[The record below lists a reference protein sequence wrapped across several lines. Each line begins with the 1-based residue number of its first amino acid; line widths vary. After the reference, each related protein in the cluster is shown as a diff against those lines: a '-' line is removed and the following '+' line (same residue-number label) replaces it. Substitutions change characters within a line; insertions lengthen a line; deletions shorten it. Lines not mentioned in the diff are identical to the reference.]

1 MNLQKKVALITGAA
15 HRVGK
20 AIALGLAK
28 EGMKIALHFNQSQEQ
43 ANQTLEEIKALG
55 AEAFAIQG
63 DFADVAQIEN
73 VVKKCH
79 EHFNQIDVL
88 INNAALYF
96 KTPVGET
103 SELEWDDLLGINL
116 KAPYFCAQYVSDL
129 MKQKKRGKII
139 NITDVAGISPWPEF
153 IPYSAS
159 KAGLIAVTKGLAK
172 ALAPNIQVNAIA
184 SGTILMS
191 EDATEEYK
199 TEIKDSTLLKKLGT
213 PQDIVN
219 AAIFLLKGS
228 DFVTGE
234 VVVVDGGRLLV

>member
-1 MNLQKKVALITGAA
+1 MNLENKVALVTGAA

-20 AIALGLAK
+20 SIALGLAH
-28 EGMKIALHFNQSQEQ
+28 EGMKIALHFNRSQEL
-43 ANQTLEEIKALG
+43 ANQTLEEIEALG
-55 AEAFAIQG
+55 AKAFAIQG
-63 DFADVAQIEN
+63 DFADVAQIKN

-79 EHFNQIDVL
+79 EHFEQIDVL

-103 SELEWDDLLGINL
+103 SESDWDNLIDINL
-116 KAPYFCAQYVSDL
+116 KAPYFCAQYVSSL
-129 MKQKKRGKII
+129 MKQQKHGQII
-139 NITDVAGISPWPEF
+139 NIADVAGISPWPEF

-159 KAGLIAVTKGLAK
+159 KAGLIAVTKGMAK

-191 EDATEEYK
+191 DDATEEYK
-199 TEIKDSTLLKKLGT
+199 NEIKDSTLLKRLGT
-213 PQDIVN
+213 PDDIVN
-219 AAIFLLKGS
+219 AVIFLLKGS
-228 DFVTGE
+228 DFITGE

>member
-28 EGMKIALHFNQSQEQ
+28 EGMKIALHFNRSHEQ
-43 ANQTLEEIKALG
+43 ANQTLEEIKAVG

-79 EHFNQIDVL
+79 EHFKQIDVL

-103 SELEWDDLLGINL
+103 SEPEWDDLLGINL

>member
-63 DFADVAQIEN
+63 DFADVDQIKS

-79 EHFNQIDVL
+79 EHFEQIDVL

-96 KTPVGET
+96 KTPIGET
-103 SELEWDDLLGINL
+103 SEPEWDGLLDINL
-116 KAPYFCAQYVSDL
+116 KAPYFCAQHVSDL
-129 MKQKKRGKII
+129 MKQQKRGKII

-213 PQDIVN
+213 PEDIVN

-228 DFVTGE
+228 DFITGE
-234 VVVVDGGRLLV
+234 VVVVDGGGLLV

>member
-1 MNLQKKVALITGAA
+1 MILENKVALITGAA

-20 AIALGLAK
+20 AIALGLAQ
-28 EGMKIALHFNQSQEQ
+28 EGMKIALHYNKSGER
-43 ANQTLEEIKALG
+43 ASQTLEEIKACG
-55 AEAFAIQG
+55 VEAPSIQG
-63 DFADVAQIEN
+63 DFVDVAQIED

-79 EHFNQIDVL
+79 ERFEQIDVL

-96 KTPVGET
+96 KTPLGGT
-103 SELEWDDLLGINL
+103 LESDWDDLISINL
-116 KAPYFCAQYVSDL
+116 KAPFFCAQCVSEL
-129 MKQKKRGKII
+129 MKLQQSGKII
-139 NITDVAGISPWPEF
+139 NITDVAAISPWPEF

-159 KAGLIAVTKGLAK
+159 KAGLIALTKGLAK

-191 EDATEEYK
+191 EDATEKYMN
-199 TEIKDSTLLKKLGT
+199 EIKNSTLLKRIGT
-213 PQDIVN
+213 PEDIVN
-219 AAIFLLKGS
+219 TVLFLLKGS

>member
-1 MNLQKKVALITGAA
+1 MNLQKKVALITGGA
-15 HRVGK
+15 HRIGK

-28 EGMKIALHFNQSQEQ
+28 EGMKIALHFNQSQEH

-55 AEAFAIQG
+55 AEPFAIQG
-63 DFADVAQIEN
+63 DFADVTQIKN
-73 VVKKCH
+73 VVKKCQ
-79 EHFNQIDVL
+79 EHFKQIDVL

-96 KTPVGET
+96 KTPLGET
-103 SELEWDDLLGINL
+103 SETEWDNLLDINL

-199 TEIKDSTLLKKLGT
+199 AEIKDSTLLKKLGT

>member
-1 MNLQKKVALITGAA
+1 MNLENKVALITGAA
-15 HRVGK
+15 HRIGK

-28 EGMKIALHFNQSQEQ
+28 EGMKISLHFNQSQEQ
-43 ANQTLEEIKALG
+43 VNQTLEEIKTLG

-63 DFADVAQIEN
+63 DFADVAQIRN

-79 EHFNQIDVL
+79 EHFKQIDVL

-103 SELEWDDLLGINL
+103 SEPEWDDLLGINL

-199 TEIKDSTLLKKLGT
+199 TEIIDSTLLKKLGT

>member
-1 MNLQKKVALITGAA
+1 MNLENKVALITGAA
-15 HRVGK
+15 LRVGK

-28 EGMKIALHFNQSQEQ
+28 EGMKISLHFNQSQEQ
-43 ANQTLEEIKALG
+43 VNQTLEEIKTLG

-63 DFADVAQIEN
+63 DFADVAQIRN

-79 EHFNQIDVL
+79 EHFKQIDVL

-103 SELEWDDLLGINL
+103 SEPEWDDLLGINL

>member
-1 MNLQKKVALITGAA
+1 MNLQKRVALITGAA

-43 ANQTLEEIKALG
+43 VNQTLEEIKALG

-63 DFADVAQIEN
+63 NFADVAQIKN
-73 VVKKCH
+73 VVKKCQ
-79 EHFNQIDVL
+79 EHFKQIDVL
-88 INNAALYF
+88 INNAAIYF
-96 KTPVGET
+96 ETPVGET
-103 SELEWDDLLGINL
+103 SEPEWDDLLAINL

-213 PQDIVN
+213 PEDIVN

-228 DFVTGE
+228 DFITGE
-234 VVVVDGGRLLV
+234 VVVVDGGGLLV

>member
-1 MNLQKKVALITGAA
+1 MNLQKRVALITGAA

-43 ANQTLEEIKALG
+43 VNQTLEEIKALG

-63 DFADVAQIEN
+63 NFADVAQIKN
-73 VVKKCH
+73 VVKKCQ
-79 EHFNQIDVL
+79 EHFKQIDVL

-103 SELEWDDLLGINL
+103 SEPEWDDLLGINL

-213 PQDIVN
+213 PEDIVN

-228 DFVTGE
+228 DFITGE
-234 VVVVDGGRLLV
+234 VVVVDGGGLLV

>member
-1 MNLQKKVALITGAA
+1 MNLENRVALITGAA

-20 AIALGLAK
+20 SIALGLAK
-28 EGMKIALHFNQSQEQ
+28 EGMKIGLHFNQTQEQ
-43 ANQTLEEIKALG
+43 ANQTLKEIKALG
-55 AEAFAIQG
+55 AESFAIQG
-63 DFADVAQIEN
+63 DFADVAQIKN
-73 VVKKCH
+73 VVKKCY
-79 EHFNQIDVL
+79 EHFGQIDAL

-96 KTPVGET
+96 KTPVGKT
-103 SELEWDDLLGINL
+103 SEPEWDDLLDINL

-129 MKQKKRGKII
+129 MKQQKRGKII

-191 EDATEEYK
+191 EGATEEYK
-199 TEIKDSTLLKKLGT
+199 NEIKDSTLLKKLGT

>member
-55 AEAFAIQG
+55 AEPFAIQG
-63 DFADVAQIEN
+63 DFADVTQIKN

-79 EHFNQIDVL
+79 EHFKQIDVL

-96 KTPVGET
+96 KTPIGET
-103 SELEWDDLLGINL
+103 SEPEWDNLLDINL

-199 TEIKDSTLLKKLGT
+199 AEIKDSTLLKKLGT

>member
-1 MNLQKKVALITGAA
+1 MNLENKVALVTGAA

-20 AIALGLAK
+20 SIALGLAH
-28 EGMKIALHFNQSQEQ
+28 EGMKIALHFNRSQEQ

-55 AEAFAIQG
+55 AEAIAIQG
-63 DFADVAQIEN
+63 DFADVAQIKN

-79 EHFNQIDVL
+79 EHFEKIDVL

-103 SELEWDDLLGINL
+103 SEPGWDGLLDINL
-116 KAPYFCAQYVSDL
+116 KAPYFCAQYVSGL
-129 MKQKKRGKII
+129 MKQQKRGKII

-191 EDATEEYK
+191 EGATEEYK
-199 TEIKDSTLLKKLGT
+199 NEIKDSTLLKKLGT
-213 PQDIVN
+213 PEDIVN
-219 AAIFLLKGS
+219 TAIFLLKGS
-228 DFVTGE
+228 DFMTGE